1 VGAGTN
7 AGGELSV
14 EELKVA
20 LELLRAE
27 LEQLRAE
34 NRRLAEENGLLRGD
48 DPSWNDVKD
57 CLRSRL
63 LAALALRL
71 PPKKRERKR
80 VRPAA

>member
-1 VGAGTN
+1 MGAGTN

-20 LELLRAE
+20 

-48 DPSWNDVKD
+48 DASWNDVKAARQEAGTEGNRVEV
-57 CLRSRL
+57 RSRHGY
-63 LAALALRL
+63 AASRTCF
-71 PPKKRERKR
+71 
-80 VRPAA
+80 V